1 MSSLL
6 LKPGIRLGN
15 YPQKAESS
23 LTDLEQNFASQFDKI
38 QHKFDPKTQRQNYIV
53 KRVNK
58 YQLALKNCS
67 EHELTQVIQNI
78 QNKLHLQGLKDTL
91 IIKTFAIIRE
101 VAHRTIGLRH
111 FDVQIFGGWIMMNGM
126 LAEMETGEGKTLAT
140 TLPSCTAALAGI
152 PVHVITANDYLAAR
166 DSEIMRPLYQRLGLT
181 SGSVTEGMET
191 ELRQTTY
198 QNDIVH
204 TTNKQITFDY
214 LRDRITMGDNT
225 GNLCSQFKEIQR
237 QQEKKEPLLL
247 RGLCFALVDEADSIL
262 IDEAKTPLV
271 ITKTIKNE
279 DLPETFNDALFLAS
293 ALFIHKDFTAN
304 NRTRQIE
311 LTSEGEASLDK
322 LTENLPKLWKNT
334 RKREVLVKQ
343 ALSAEY
349 FYKRNK
355 HYVINE
361 EKIQIVDE
369 YTGRVMSDRSW
380 EQGLHQMIEAKE
392 GCLLSEPREPL
403 ARISYQ
409 RFFSRY
415 LRLGGT
421 SGTLNEVSSELQ
433 HVYGLHVVK
442 VATNKKSKRLLQR
455 ENIYRNEMVKK
466 QMFLNRIKTIHQKQR
481 PILIGTSSVEESE
494 QVSQWLTTAGF
505 SHRVLNANQNQHEAE
520 IIAQAGQLKAITVAT
535 NMAGRGT
542 DIILGGRGRS
552 RSKNTSSSSVTK
564 LGGLHVIAL
573 SRNESRRID
582 RQLYGR
588 CARQGDPGSTE
599 AILSLQDPALAN
611 FFSSAM
617 LKMMICSCPGNKPIP
632 KFIGNIIL
640 RLPQQ
645 KNEKEQRRIRKLLLK
660 QDRHLQRILAFSGK
674 FE

>member
-6 LKPGIRLGN
+6 SKPGIRLGS
-15 YPQKAESS
+15 YPQKAESR
-23 LTDLEQNFASQFDKI
+23 LTDLEQSFASQLDKL

-53 KRVNK
+53 RRVNK
-58 YQLALKNCS
+58 YQLVLKKCS
-67 EHELTQVIQNI
+67 ENELTQVIQDI
-78 QNKLHLQGLKDTL
+78 RNKLHRQGLKNTL
-91 IIKTFAIIRE
+91 IIKAFAIIRE
-101 VAHRTIGLRH
+101 VANRTIGLRH
-111 FDVQIFGGWIMMNGM
+111 YDVQVFGGWIMMNGM

-140 TLPSCTAALAGI
+140 TLPACTAALAGI

-166 DSEIMRPLYQRLGLT
+166 DSETMKPLYQRLGLS
-181 SGSVTEGMET
+181 SGSVIEGMET
-191 ELRQTTY
+191 EQRQAAY
-198 QNDIVH
+198 LNDIVH

-214 LRDRITMGDNT
+214 LRDRISMGDNT
-225 GNLCSQFKEIQR
+225 GSLCSQFKEIQR
-237 QQEKKEPLLL
+237 QHENKEPLLL

-262 IDEAKTPLV
+262 IDEAKTPLI
-271 ITKTIKNE
+271 ITKTIANE

-304 NRTRQIE
+304 NKTRQIE
-311 LTSEGEASLDK
+311 LTSEGEAALDK
-322 LTENLPKLWKNT
+322 LTENLPKLWKNI
-334 RKREVLVKQ
+334 RKREMLVKQ

-409 RFFSRY
+409 RFFARY

-433 HVYGLHVVK
+433 QVYGLHVVK
-442 VATNKKSKRLLQR
+442 VATNKISKRLLQM
-455 ENIYRNEMVKK
+455 ENIYRNETVRK
-466 QMFLNRIKTIHQKQR
+466 QIFLSRIKTIHQQQR

-505 SHRVLNANQNQHEAE
+505 LHRVLNANQNQHEAE

-542 DIILGGRGRS
+542 DIMLGAKRS
-552 RSKNTSSSSVTK
+552 QSGITPTPSVAK

-611 FFSSAM
+611 FYSSAM
-617 LKMMICSCPGNKPIP
+617 LKMMVSLCPGDKPIP

>member
-1 MSSLL
+1 MFDLL
-6 LKPGIRLGN
+6 LKPGSRLGS
-15 YPQKAESS
+15 YPQKTESR
-23 LTDLEQNFASQFDKI
+23 LTELEQNFARQFDKLH
-38 QHKFDPKTQRQNYIV
+38 HKFNPKLQRQSYIV
-53 KRVNK
+53 RQVNK
-58 YQLALKNCS
+58 YQKNLKNCS
-67 EHELTQVIQNI
+67 EPELTLVIQDLRI
-78 QNKLHLQGLKDTL
+78 KLQQQGLIHPL
-91 IIKTFAIIRE
+91 IIKAFAIIRE
-101 VAHRTIGLRH
+101 VADRTLRLRH
-111 FDVQIFGGWIMMNGM
+111 YDVQVFGGWIMMNGM

-152 PVHVITANDYLAAR
+152 PVHVITANDYLADR
-166 DSEIMRPLYQRLGLT
+166 DSETMEPLYQRLGLT
-181 SGSVTEGMET
+181 SGSVIEGMET
-191 ELRQTTY
+191 EQKQKVYL
-198 QNDIVH
+198 NDIVH

-214 LRDRITMGDNT
+214 LRDRITMGDNV
-225 GNLCSQFKEIQR
+225 GKLCAQLQEIQR
-237 QQEKKEPLLL
+237 QQENKAPLLL

-262 IDEAKTPLV
+262 IDEAKTPLI
-271 ITKTIKNE
+271 ITKTIANE
-279 DLPETFNDALFLAS
+279 ELPETFNDALFLAS
-293 ALFIHKDFTAN
+293 ALFIHKDFIAN
-304 NRTRQIE
+304 NKTRQIE
-311 LTSEGEASLDK
+311 LTSEGDATLDR
-322 LTENLPKLWKNT
+322 LTVNLPKLWRNT
-334 RKREVLVKQ
+334 RKREMLVKQ

-421 SGTLNEVSSELQ
+421 SGTLNEVSNELQ
-433 HVYGLHVVK
+433 QVYGLHVVK
-442 VATNKKSKRLLQR
+442 VATNKVNKRLLQR
-455 ENIYRNEMVKK
+455 EHIYRNETIRK
-466 QMFLNRIKTIHQKQR
+466 QMFLDRIKTIHQQQR
-481 PILIGTSSVEESE
+481 PILIGTSTVEESE
-494 QVSQWLTTAGF
+494 QVSQWLKRAGF
-505 SHRVLNANQNQHEAE
+505 SYRVLNANQNQHEAE

-542 DIILGGRGRS
+542 DIILGKETHSRGL
-552 RSKNTSSSSVTK
+552 NPVPSVAK

-611 FFSSAM
+611 FYSSAM
-617 LKMMICSCPGNKPIP
+617 LKTMASLCPGNRHIP
-632 KFIGNIIL
+632 EFIGNLIL
-640 RLPQQ
+640 RFPQK
-645 KNEKEQRRIRKLLLK
+645 KNEKEQSRIRTLLLK